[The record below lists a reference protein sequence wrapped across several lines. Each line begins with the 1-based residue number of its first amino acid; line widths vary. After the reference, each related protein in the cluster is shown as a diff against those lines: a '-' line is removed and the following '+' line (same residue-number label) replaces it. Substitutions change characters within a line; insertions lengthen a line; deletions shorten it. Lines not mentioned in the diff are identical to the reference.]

1 MYVSYF
7 QNLESTIVILYINR
21 LKKKAYLAMSINTE
35 KIIDNIQ
42 HLFIILEKNFQQMRN
57 VKNIPMFLNLRKDKL

>member
-35 KIIDNIQ
+35 KIIDITQ
-42 HLFIILEKNFQQMRN
+42 HLFMILETNFQQMG
-57 VKNIPMFLNLRKDKL
+57 M